1 MDAPTIPFLQSFY
14 LAFVWMGLLNVYSYH
29 TKFAVRSFTCSLDII
44 GVLRYPKNLGSPWIR
59 QYATFSPKFL
69 MGFCWDLQTQ
79 ILGKRKPLVVEDGT
93 IQKSDGEFLQALSSI
108 FTRFRDIAAFVLQ
121 HATFSHLTSSLP
133 KMSLCSPA
141 GSIGGWPLG
150 YEERRCW
157 AKCPC
162 N

>member
-1 MDAPTIPFLQSFY
+1 
-14 LAFVWMGLLNVYSYH
+14 
-29 TKFAVRSFTCSLDII
+29 
-44 GVLRYPKNLGSPWIR
+44 
-59 QYATFSPKFL
+59 
-69 MGFCWDLQTQ
+69 
-79 ILGKRKPLVVEDGT
+79 VVEDGT
-93 IQKSDGEFLQALSSI
+93 IQKSVGEFVQALSSI

-150 YEERRCW
+150 YEERMCW